1 MKKTLNEE
9 ISRIK
14 NLNNQI
20 SNVNE
25 QLEAAVGVPKL
36 IQKLLPNVTSVINL
50 LTNVANQMVKK
61 IQENPTSP
69 TIFSDMKQIMVNG
82 FTQNPTVKTNFD
94 KYIGI
99 VFNKQGEIRDVFL
112 PVINPFKAEMG
123 EYNVIPKEG
132 IEVAKSAIKEAYGD
146 ESVQK
151 YLNVFNKITTKLG
164 MNTTSS
170 MTQLDPSLGL
180 PNSFTAEQMEDY
192 KNVTGIDLM
201 TGPPSP
207 SNDTG
212 ETQTSQVTESSNSNK
227 RVVIEGID
235 YKGVY
240 ADANNGNI
248 RFNKNG
254 QIYTYELEAEKFP
267 TNISINVNNLIKD
280 NGILK
285 MEYSYVF
292 GKGVDEL
299 GTNNLNYIVSQIP
312 KEEIQFTNKKGQVLI
327 LTKV

>member
-1 MKKTLNEE
+1 
-9 ISRIK
+9 
-14 NLNNQI
+14 
-20 SNVNE
+20 
-25 QLEAAVGVPKL
+25 
-36 IQKLLPNVTSVINL
+36 
-50 LTNVANQMVKK
+50 
-61 IQENPTSP
+61 
-69 TIFSDMKQIMVNG
+69 
-82 FTQNPTVKTNFD
+82 
-94 KYIGI
+94 
-99 VFNKQGEIRDVFL
+99 
-112 PVINPFKAEMG
+112 
-123 EYNVIPKEG
+123 
-132 IEVAKSAIKEAYGD
+132 
-146 ESVQK
+146 
-151 YLNVFNKITTKLG
+151 

-207 SNDTG
+207 SGNTG
-212 ETQTSQVTESSNSNK
+212 ETQTSQVAERRISKK

-254 QIYTYELEAEKFP
+254 KIYTYELEAEKFP
-267 TNISINVNNLIKD
+267 TNISINVNNLIND
-280 NGILK
+280 NGVLK

>member
-1 MKKTLNEE
+1 
-9 ISRIK
+9 
-14 NLNNQI
+14 
-20 SNVNE
+20 
-25 QLEAAVGVPKL
+25 
-36 IQKLLPNVTSVINL
+36 
-50 LTNVANQMVKK
+50 
-61 IQENPTSP
+61 
-69 TIFSDMKQIMVNG
+69 
-82 FTQNPTVKTNFD
+82 
-94 KYIGI
+94 
-99 VFNKQGEIRDVFL
+99 
-112 PVINPFKAEMG
+112 
-123 EYNVIPKEG
+123 
-132 IEVAKSAIKEAYGD
+132 
-146 ESVQK
+146 
-151 YLNVFNKITTKLG
+151 
-164 MNTTSS
+164 
-170 MTQLDPSLGL
+170 
-180 PNSFTAEQMEDY
+180 
-192 KNVTGIDLM
+192 M

-212 ETQTSQVTESSNSNK
+212 ETQTSQVAERRISKK

-267 TNISINVNNLIKD
+267 TNISINVNNLINDK
-280 NGILK
+280 GVLK